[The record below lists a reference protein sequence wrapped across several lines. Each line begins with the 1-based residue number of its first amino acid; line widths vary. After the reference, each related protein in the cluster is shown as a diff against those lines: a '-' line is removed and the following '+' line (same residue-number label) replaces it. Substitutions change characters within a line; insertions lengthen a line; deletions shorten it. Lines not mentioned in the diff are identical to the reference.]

1 MHNYDTRVISLSL
14 KVLMNFLLSKK
25 YGLISKQ
32 CTYLR
37 YLLVHSCII
46 VVT

>member
-25 YGLISKQ
+25 
-32 CTYLR
+32 
-37 YLLVHSCII
+37 
-46 VVT
+46 